1 MLQRTAGARS
11 GGVLTFAVQC
21 VPQVKMPRNRGLSM
35 PKAKK
40 KKVEQHE
47 EAGPSEAEPAPAAA
61 MPPPPP
67 RSPQPARPP
76 ALPPSPEFKAR
87 QDAGKSLQL
96 ALKAFRR
103 STRALRRAEKAWLA
117 KDEKRKQMDKQITRM
132 QKKPAMESIV
142 KELQLIHKA
151 ELFFKDMMEDL
162 YAAIH
167 EETRAELEFVKAQ
180 VVLKD
185 LQLARLRQRNKD
197 R

>member
-1 MLQRTAGARS
+1 M
-11 GGVLTFAVQC
+11 
-21 VPQVKMPRNRGLSM
+21 
-35 PKAKK
+35 
-40 KKVEQHE
+40 
-47 EAGPSEAEPAPAAA
+47 
-61 MPPPPP
+61 
-67 RSPQPARPP
+67 
-76 ALPPSPEFKAR
+76 
-87 QDAGKSLQL
+87 
-96 ALKAFRR
+96 
-103 STRALRRAEKAWLA
+103 A